1 MRYYNWHNFAEPGGH
16 WEAWPEPLHL
26 LLNPDVTVREKGVME
41 KCTFCVQ
48 RIRGAQ
54 NHARLEDRSVQDGEI
69 APACAQT
76 CPSEA
81 IVFGDL
87 NDTASR
93 VYALAQDP
101 RAYHVLAGLNTKPGV
116 SYLARV
122 VHGEAA
128 ATADAHGGGH

>member
-1 MRYYNWHNFAEPGGH
+1 VRYYNWHNFAEPGGR
-16 WEAWPEPLHL
+16 WESWPEPLHL

-54 NHARLEDRSVQDGEI
+54 NSARLEDRSPRDGEI
-69 APACAQT
+69 TTACAQT
-76 CPSEA
+76 CPSDA

-87 NDTASR
+87 NDPSSR
-93 VYALAQDP
+93 VAALAADP

-122 VHGEAA
+122 VHGDVPAGAA
-128 ATADAHGGGH
+128 DHGGGH